1 MRRGAR
7 TWVEGLAR
15 EPTGA
20 DASTQRCCKE
30 FTGGAGAPAGGSGWG
45 LGASS
50 HRPVLT
56 EPLHP
61 PPLPAWGDSAQAELG
76 DPGLGRAAA
85 GSCARGGPTGLG
97 GTPAVSPRGEGSRER
112 QEGPPSGK
120 PKCLAEAQERPHV
133 RRLSPQGEVR
143 AAGLVSER
151 PALRAAGGALGSQ
164 GQSL

>member
-1 MRRGAR
+1 MSPLGLTPARRDAAR
-7 TWVEGLAR
+7 SL
-15 EPTGA
+15 
-20 DASTQRCCKE
+20 
-30 FTGGAGAPAGGSGWG
+30 
-45 LGASS
+45 LGAQA
-50 HRPVLT
+50 
-56 EPLHP
+56 PLR
-61 PPLPAWGDSAQAELG
+61 E
-76 DPGLGRAAA
+76 
-85 GSCARGGPTGLG
+85 ARGGVWGPPPTGQCSLSLRTHLPSQPVATARRQSSGTPGWGGQLREAVPGGVPPGWG